1 MIEREPTPAGAG
13 ERKVDPALA
22 RSVLESSLGL
32 KSGERLVVVTDTL
45 TKEIGEALFEAG
57 VQAGANAVMVVI
69 TPTGRSG
76 AEPPAAAAA
85 AMVYADVLVCPT
97 KYSLS
102 HTQARHAATQ
112 SGARVATM
120 PGIHPGMFFDGP
132 ITADFAQVERR
143 TLALQQLLTAAS
155 EARILSGGGESE
167 LRFSIRGRE
176 GHASSGRCLEPGSWG
191 NLPSGEAYLAPV
203 EGTAKGEL
211 LVNASVAG
219 IGRVEQ
225 PLRLRISKGQL
236 IEAEGETGKRMLA
249 ILGDTA
255 AARNVAE
262 FGIGTNDKAR
272 ITGVVLEDEKAMGT
286 IHIAFGDN
294 STFGGTVRAGVHIDV
309 VVQGAD
315 VYLDDHQI
323 LDAGRLLV

>member
-1 MIEREPTPAGAG
+1 MIEREPPPAAA
-13 ERKVDPALA
+13 EQRKVDPALA

-45 TKEIGEALFEAG
+45 TQEIGEALFQGG
-57 VQAGANAVMVVI
+57 VQAGATAVMVVI

-76 AEPPAAAAA
+76 AEPPEAAAA
-85 AMVYADVLVCPT
+85 AMVHADVLVCPT
-97 KYSLS
+97 KFSLS
-102 HTQARHAATQ
+102 HTQARHKATQ
-112 SGARVATM
+112 AGARVATM
-120 PGIHPGMFFDGP
+120 PGIHAGMFFDGP

-143 TLALQQLLTAAS
+143 TLELERLLTQAS
-155 EARILSGGGESE
+155 EARIVSGGGKSE
-167 LRFSIRGRE
+167 LRFSIRGRS
-176 GHASSGRCLEPGSWG
+176 GLASTGRCLEPGSWG

-203 EGTAKGEL
+203 EGTAEGVL
-211 LVNASVAG
+211 VVNASVAG
-219 IGRVEQ
+219 IGRLQQ
-225 PLRLRISKGQL
+225 PLRLCIRKGQL
-236 IEAEGETGKRMLA
+236 VEADGESGTKLLA
-249 ILGDTA
+249 ILGDA
-255 AARNVAE
+255 AAGRNVAE
-262 FGIGTNDKAR
+262 FGIGTNEKAR